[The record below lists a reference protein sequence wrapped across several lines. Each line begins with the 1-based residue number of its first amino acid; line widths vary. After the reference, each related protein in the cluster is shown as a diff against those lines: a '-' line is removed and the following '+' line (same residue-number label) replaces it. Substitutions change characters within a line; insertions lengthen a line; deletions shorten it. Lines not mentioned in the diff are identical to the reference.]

1 MQGKDELSLSR
12 SSSTT
17 STPPAP
23 PNTPVNHT
31 VTPLPMTTGPKLIT
45 PAELNHYMNMSET
58 GNVFFKAPPES
69 KSNNG
74 DDLDSDFDLN
84 FEP

>member
-31 VTPLPMTTGPKLIT
+31 VTPSPMTTGPKLIT
-45 PAELNHYMNMSET
+45 PAELNHYMKMSQT
-58 GNVFFKAPPES
+58 GNVFFKPHES
-69 KSNNG
+69 KGEGS
-74 DDLDSDFDLN
+74 DSDFELN